1 MSDKFDLSIA
11 IVSWNVQELLRQT
24 LESVYR
30 ETKGITFEIFVVD
43 NASRDGSAEM
53 VQRLFPRAWLFA
65 NTDNLGFAKA
75 NNRALREAR
84 GRYIVLLN
92 PDTEIR
98 DNALQKMVSWMDAH
112 PRAGI
117 AGPQLLNPDGS
128 IQPSTR
134 NFPTFS
140 ALGLTL
146 LKLHHLWRPKIIK
159 DYYQLDFDHA
169 HEQEVDQVMGAA
181 LFIRRAVIE
190 VIGLLDEG
198 FWIWFEEADWCKR
211 ARNAGFEIWFT
222 PAARI
227 MHIKGESFKQQLSV
241 TKQHWFNAS
250 LLRYAKKYLSPY
262 TYPLL
267 FMLAKLTVLLAG
279 VVQLAEYVQPLH
291 RKKEL

>member
-98 DNALQKMVSWMDAH
+98 DNALQKMVSGWMRTLVPVLPDRSSSTPMAVYS
-112 PRAGI
+112 
-117 AGPQLLNPDGS
+117 PQRV
-128 IQPSTR
+128 T
-134 NFPTFS
+134 FP
-140 ALGLTL
+140 
-146 LKLHHLWRPKIIK
+146 
-159 DYYQLDFDHA
+159 
-169 HEQEVDQVMGAA
+169 
-181 LFIRRAVIE
+181 LF
-190 VIGLLDEG
+190 
-198 FWIWFEEADWCKR
+198 
-211 ARNAGFEIWFT
+211 
-222 PAARI
+222 P
-227 MHIKGESFKQQLSV
+227 H
-241 TKQHWFNAS
+241 
-250 LLRYAKKYLSPY
+250 
-262 TYPLL
+262 
-267 FMLAKLTVLLAG
+267 
-279 VVQLAEYVQPLH
+279 
-291 RKKEL
+291 